1 MRSFRPWSIKSF
13 MRSTYPLVWG
23 RVTAAQS
30 TWMLLPSQ
38 KSKNLFLVNWALLS
52 VMVEF
57 GTPKVENDALDKAYH
72 FLGADLS
79 QGPSLNLFS
88 ELVDHDKQVGEAPGC
103 FLEESQ
109 EVQAPHSK
117 RPCDGDGLEPL
128 GRHVDLS
135 CKVLEPL
142 ARPHDL
148 DCIIGGRWPVKVLS

>member
-1 MRSFRPWSIKSF
+1 VGESDYRSVYPDVVVITEIQESF
-13 MRSTYPLVWG
+13 PGELGLVVSDG
-23 RVTAAQS
+23 RVRD
-30 TWMLLPSQ
+30 
-38 KSKNLFLVNWALLS
+38 
-52 VMVEF
+52 
-57 GTPKVENDALDKAYH
+57 PKVENDALDKAYH

-79 QGPSLNLFS
+79 QGPSLDLFS

-148 DCIIGGRWPVKVLS
+148 DCIIGGRWPVKVLL

>member
-1 MRSFRPWSIKSF
+1 VGESDYRSVYPDVVVITEIQESF
-13 MRSTYPLVWG
+13 PGELGLVVSDG
-23 RVTAAQS
+23 RVRD
-30 TWMLLPSQ
+30 
-38 KSKNLFLVNWALLS
+38 
-52 VMVEF
+52 
-57 GTPKVENDALDKAYH
+57 PKVENDALDKAYH

-79 QGPSLNLFS
+79 QGPSLDLFS
-88 ELVDHDKQVGEAPGC
+88 ELVDHDKQVGEAPRC

>member
-1 MRSFRPWSIKSF
+1 VGESDYRSVYPDVVVITEIQESF
-13 MRSTYPLVWG
+13 PGELGLVVSDG
-23 RVTAAQS
+23 RVRD
-30 TWMLLPSQ
+30 
-38 KSKNLFLVNWALLS
+38 
-52 VMVEF
+52 
-57 GTPKVENDALDKAYH
+57 PKVENDALDKAYH

-79 QGPSLNLFS
+79 QGPSLDLFS

-148 DCIIGGRWPVKVLS
+148 DCIIGGRWPIKVLP

>member
-1 MRSFRPWSIKSF
+1 VGESDYRSVYPDVVVITEIQESF
-13 MRSTYPLVWG
+13 PGELGLVVSDG
-23 RVTAAQS
+23 RVRD
-30 TWMLLPSQ
+30 
-38 KSKNLFLVNWALLS
+38 
-52 VMVEF
+52 
-57 GTPKVENDALDKAYH
+57 PKVENDALDKAYH

-79 QGPSLNLFS
+79 QGPSLDLFS

>member
-1 MRSFRPWSIKSF
+1 VGESDCRSVYLDVVAITEIQESF
-13 MRSTYPLVWG
+13 PGELGLVVSDG
-23 RVTAAQS
+23 RVRD
-30 TWMLLPSQ
+30 
-38 KSKNLFLVNWALLS
+38 
-52 VMVEF
+52 
-57 GTPKVENDALDKAYH
+57 PKVENDALDKAYH

-148 DCIIGGRWPVKVLS
+148 DCIIGGRWPVKVLL